1 MAQSSTRGFL
11 GKPKT
16 SILLKILILVAG
28 VAIGLFGFILPIRH
42 DVPIAREKAEAHVGY
57 FEKYESTEEAR
68 TLYFQDGTEYKLHP
82 YIEPDVLLVPLVTM
96 KKGTKLF
103 LLVNPNNHYVVEVRT
118 ETQELLNFDITQKA
132 IFKYNK
138 GHVIIGGIM
147 CIAPVIILL
156 FPIFG
161 KKAMIKAII
170 KESARQEAQEEKTAH
185 GAHTPVLRDADSA
198 RKGKILLSTSV
209 KNYHI
214 VYRRLGFVNELVVN
228 GEVYDEMKAVIEYD
242 HHLIA
247 NIDGHIIEAG
257 LDSDAGGSYIRF
269 DGQTVE
275 RKKRFF

>member
-1 MAQSSTRGFL
+1 MAQSSTHGFL
-11 GKPKT
+11 EKLKT
-16 SILLKILILVAG
+16 SILLKILLLVVC

-57 FEKYESTEEAR
+57 FEKYKSTEEAR

-82 YIEPDVLLVPLVTM
+82 YIEPDDLLVPLVTM

-103 LLVNPNNHYVVEVRT
+103 LLVNPNNHYAVEVRT

-138 GHVIIGGIM
+138 GYVFVGGAM

-156 FPIFG
+156 LSISE
-161 KKAMIKAII
+161 KRAMIK
-170 KESARQEAQEEKTAH
+170 ENARQEAQKEKIAH
-185 GAHTPVLRDADSA
+185 GAHMPVLRDADSV
-198 RKGKILLSTSV
+198 RKGRILLSTSV
-209 KNYHI
+209 KNFYI